1 MKGERFEGRAGGLL
15 RAGFEIMHGW
25 MSVPQHSNRLQ
36 EWHEVMKDISC
47 GRVDDLLDASRLSSL
62 SLIPVS
68 DPFDA
73 TADRGSRAL
82 LPDGLGCGR
91 VRCCGD
97 SCLVTEVRF
106 RS

>member
-15 RAGFEIMHGW
+15 RAGFEIMHAW

-47 GRVDDLLDASRLSSL
+47 GRVGDLLDASRLSSL
-62 SLIPVS
+62 SLVPVS

-82 LPDGLGCGR
+82 LPELR
-91 VRCCGD
+91 VRQGPVTHLSRD
-97 SCLVTEVRF
+97 TEVRF